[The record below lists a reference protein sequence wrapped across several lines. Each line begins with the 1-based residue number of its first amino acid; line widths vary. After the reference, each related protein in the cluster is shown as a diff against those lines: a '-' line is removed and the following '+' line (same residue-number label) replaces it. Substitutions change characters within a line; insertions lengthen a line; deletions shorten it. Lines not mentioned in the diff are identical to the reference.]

1 MTYTDN
7 ELKAL
12 DLLQECAE
20 SMGAH
25 VVRNKELMTVDYTVE
40 DTNVHCTTSFRL
52 YDETIPPTPIF
63 RMTATRDFFGKRA
76 AVSMSYVLEDVR
88 SVEMAQSLFSKFYSE
103 ACKGFI
109 RLSYKMCKM

>member
-1 MTYTDN
+1 MTYTNN

-25 VVRNKELMTVDYTVE
+25 VVRNKEFMTVDYTVK
-40 DTNVHCTTSFRL
+40 DINIHCTTSFIL
-52 YDETIPPTPIF
+52 YDETIPPTHIF
-63 RMTATRDFFGKRA
+63 RMTATMDFFGKRA
-76 AVSMSYVLEDVR
+76 TVSTPYVLEDIR
-88 SVEMAQSLFSKFYSE
+88 SVEMVQSLFSKFYSE